1 MTKEQKQ
8 KITELA
14 AFGKGYKFIADYL
27 GVSLDTVKSYMR
39 RNSIKVAAVQIQQK
53 TYEGVLCRNCGA
65 VLVHKPGF
73 KKKSFCSDKCRRN
86 WWNAHEFE
94 MNKHSETLHT
104 CEHCKKT
111 FMSYSS
117 RKNRF
122 CSRDCFYK
130 YRAEEFAYHAE

>member
-73 KKKSFCSDKCRRN
+73 KKKSFC
-86 WWNAHEFE
+86 
-94 MNKHSETLHT
+94 
-104 CEHCKKT
+104 
-111 FMSYSS
+111 
-117 RKNRF
+117 
-122 CSRDCFYK
+122 
-130 YRAEEFAYHAE
+130 